1 MNGEA
6 RPQWPTGKTSGAA
19 LTFDFDVDTYT
30 LAEDPSAA
38 GKPGALSQGMYEP
51 RVGVPLILELLER
64 RGVAATFF
72 IPGQV
77 AERFPDSVRAIVAG
91 GHEIAAH
98 GYTHTSPT
106 ELSARE
112 EEAELVKAKK
122 ILSGFGVEVSGYR
135 SPSWEF
141 SPATLGLLEAHGFA
155 YSSNLMDDI
164 RPYLHPGGAV
174 AELPVQWILDDAA
187 HWWMD
192 LASWTK
198 KIATTAEVESIWS
211 EELAGIADLGGC
223 CVFTM
228 HPAVIG
234 RPARLAFLERMID
247 LVQAREDVYLATCAQ
262 LAACLPRPTSSLGSA
277 TID

>member
-1 MNGEA
+1 MDGEV
-6 RPQWPTGKTSGAA
+6 RPIWPSGKTSGAA

-30 LAEDPSAA
+30 LAEDPSAE

-51 RVGVPLILELLER
+51 RVAVPLILELLKR
-64 RGVAATFF
+64 CDVPATFF

-77 AERFPDSVRAIVAG
+77 AERFGDSVEEIVAG

-106 ELSARE
+106 DLSATE
-112 EEAELVKAKK
+112 EEDELLRAREV
-122 ILSGFGVEVSGYR
+122 LVGFGVEVSGYR
-135 SPSWEF
+135 SPSWDF

-155 YSSNLMDDI
+155 YSSNLMDDF
-164 RPYLHPGGAV
+164 RSYLHPGGMI

-187 HWWMD
+187 HWWIDM
-192 LASWTK
+192 ASWTK

-211 EELAGIADLGGC
+211 EEFVGIADLGGC

-234 RPARLAFLERMID
+234 RPARLAFLERMLDQILGRD
-247 LVQAREDVYLATCAQ
+247 DVYLATCAQ
-262 LAACLPRPTSSLGSA
+262 LAACLPRASGS
-277 TID
+277 T